1 MKHFFHSPLLAPK
14 NHEQLKGEKN
24 FSRSRKLP
32 PATLPAPPRSAR
44 EHGAL
49 YAGKRVSNAKGDKTS
64 RLCQMHENMLFEES
78 EFKSKST
85 CTDFKEI
92 YSLVRLFAAGTR
104 GSMTSGGK

>member
-1 MKHFFHSPLLAPK
+1 
-14 NHEQLKGEKN
+14 
-24 FSRSRKLP
+24 
-32 PATLPAPPRSAR
+32 
-44 EHGAL
+44 
-49 YAGKRVSNAKGDKTS
+49 
-64 RLCQMHENMLFEES
+64 MHENMLFEES